1 MTDVWCQMSDIT
13 HLMSNFWCLVFVIWC
28 HMSDVRCMM
37 SDVWCQMFHVIYLM
51 SGVCCLMSD
60 VWRLVSRVWYNFM
73 MSDIWC
79 LMSDVW
85 CLMPDIWGQTSD
97 VWCIISDYMLAI
109 NSSHGHAFVFVS
121 LHLQHI
127 INPLLN
133 KKSSIKP
140 PLSYKPPTLSGEE
153 S

>member
-1 MTDVWCQMSDIT
+1 MSDI
-13 HLMSNFWCLVFVIWC
+13 
-28 HMSDVRCMM
+28 
-37 SDVWCQMFHVIYLM
+37 WCQMFHVIYLM

-60 VWRLVSRVWYNFM
+60 VWCLVSRVWYNFM

-85 CLMPDIWGQTSD
+85 CLMPDIWGQTFD

-109 NSSHGHAFVFVS
+109 NSSHGHAFVFLS
-121 LHLQHI
+121 LHLPHI

-140 PLSYKPPTLSGEE
+140 PLSYKPPTPPPQPFQGKKVNKPPLYFKLPFPLNLLFFTNKR
-153 S
+153 